1 MTSQRGTINKR
12 TGSWGYRLSY
22 TDDAGKRRHASKYN
36 KTWTK
41 VDAQRE
47 LSAQLTIL
55 DRGHTLG
62 TAQTTVQDY
71 LQGWFTQWST
81 QSNVKQST
89 IDTARCHIDVY
100 LLPRIGHL
108 KLRDLKRARISA
120 LYLDLRQNGRTG
132 AGGRVDASRPLA
144 AKTVRNIAGTLHKA
158 LDDAVLHEILPT
170 NPATHVQLPDWDRPE
185 MKTWTPAQQ
194 ARFLNYCQDTNNDQ
208 YALWRLLAVTGLRRG
223 ELLGLTWDDVDLV
236 LGEIRVRQTRVV
248 VGTGQVKVETPKTA
262 AGRRR
267 NKIDPETV
275 TALAILKDA
284 QERAG
289 ESLGGWTSPYVATDL
304 DGRAIY
310 PKRLTDRF
318 QATARAAGVPVIR
331 LHDGRHTSV
340 TMGVDAGAS
349 LTQMSG
355 RVGHS
360 RPSTTSDIYYHLQH
374 ATDDET
380 SNLIAARLDAA
391 INSDRLANQNAR
403 GMRAVHNESARTGR
417 DESNDTPIRDKG
429 LRTANDETL
438 VRPLGI
444 EPRTCGLRVRCST
457 G

>member
-1 MTSQRGTINKR
+1 MTTQRGTINKR
-12 TGSWGYRLSY
+12 GNSWGYRLTY
-22 TDDAGKRRHASKYN
+22 IDDSGKRQYASKYN
-36 KTWTK
+36 KRWTK
-41 VDAQRE
+41 ADAQRE
-47 LSAQLTIL
+47 LTAQLVL
-55 DRGHTLG
+55 VDRGHTLG
-62 TAQTTVQDY
+62 TAQTTVDEY
-71 LQGWFTQWST
+71 LRAWFKQWST

-89 IDTARCHIDVY
+89 VDTARVHLDVY
-100 LLPRIGHL
+100 LIPRIGKL
-108 KLRDLKRARISA
+108 KLRELKRARISA

-132 AGGRVDASRPLA
+132 AGGRVDTARPLA

-158 LDDAVLHEILPT
+158 LDDAVLLDILPT
-170 NPATHVQLPDWDRPE
+170 NPATHVKLPDWERPE
-185 MKTWTPAQQ
+185 MQTWTPAQQ
-194 ARFLNYCQDTNNDQ
+194 ARFLNYCQDTGNEL

-248 VGTGQVKVETPKTA
+248 VGTGQVRVETPKTA

-267 NKIDPETV
+267 NKIDAETV
-275 TALAILKDA
+275 TALAMLKDA
-284 QERAG
+284 QERAAQ
-289 ESLGGWTSPYVATDL
+289 SLGGWTSPYVATDR
-304 DGRAIY
+304 DGRPIY

-340 TMGVDAGAS
+340 TIGVDAGVS

-374 ATDDET
+374 TTDNET
-380 SNLIAARLDAA
+380 SDLIAMRLNAA
-391 INSDRLANQNAR
+391 IEADRLATQNAHT
-403 GMRAVHNESARTGR
+403 MRTEH
-417 DESNDTPIRDKG
+417 DESVRTRQHTSNTAPIQDKG
-429 LRTANDETL
+429 LRTANDENM

-444 EPRTCGLRVRCST
+444 EPST
-457 G
+457 DEETP

>member
-1 MTSQRGTINKR
+1 MTTQRGTVNKR
-12 TGSWGYRLSY
+12 AGSWGYRLSY
-22 TDDAGKRRHASKYN
+22 IDDSGQRRYASRYN
-36 KTWTK
+36 KRWTK
-41 VDAQRE
+41 ADAQRE
-47 LSAQLTIL
+47 LTAQLVL
-55 DRGHTLG
+55 VDRGHSLG
-62 TAQTTVQDY
+62 TAQTSVEEY
-71 LQGWFTQWST
+71 LRAWFTQWST

-89 IDTARCHIDVY
+89 IDTARVHLDIY
-100 LLPRIGHL
+100 LIPRIGKL
-108 KLRDLKRARISA
+108 KLRDLKRARVSA

-132 AGGRVDASRPLA
+132 AGGRVDSDRPLA

-158 LDDAVLHEILPT
+158 LDDAVLLDILPA
-170 NPATHVQLPDWDRPE
+170 NPATHVKLPDWERPE
-185 MKTWTPAQQ
+185 MQTWTPAQQ
-194 ARFLNYCQDTNNDQ
+194 ARFLNYCQDNNSDE

-248 VGTGQVKVETPKTA
+248 VGTGQVRVETPKTA

-275 TALAILKDA
+275 TALAKLKDA
-284 QERAG
+284 QEHAAQ
-289 ESLGGWTSPYVATDL
+289 SLGGWTSPYVATDL

-340 TMGVDAGAS
+340 TMGVDAGVS
-349 LTQMSG
+349 ITQMSG

-360 RPSTTSDIYYHLQH
+360 RPSTTSDIYYHLQN

-380 SNLIAARLDAA
+380 SDLIASRLDAA
-391 INSDRLANQNAR
+391 ITADRLATQNAHT
-403 GMRAVHNESARTGR
+403 MRTELHKTVRTGSNESNETV
-417 DESNDTPIRDKG
+417 IQDKG
-429 LRTANDETL
+429 LRTANDETV

-444 EPRTCGLRVRCST
+444 EPRTDNNNP
-457 G
+457 